1 MSTIDACS
9 SIYIKLTLH
18 TYLSTNRSLFYTHF
32 EVDRTVNL
40 LCLSNI
46 RREDNNYILTR
57 NLYEYEEYHEK
68 NGTL

>member
-1 MSTIDACS
+1 MQFD
-9 SIYIKLTLH
+9 LH
-18 TYLSTNRSLFYTHF
+18 KTNTTHVSAYLSTNRSLFYTHF